1 MDITL
6 RELEPEDLDFLYR
19 MENDESLWLFG
30 TCNHPTSRY
39 ALRQYLAAQPSDIFS
54 SGQMRLMVVINEGEK
69 EKTVGL
75 VDLTSHS
82 PTDCRA
88 EVGIAILAKHRGKGY
103 GLQTLIKLEE
113 FATSQLRIHLLY
125 AYVSVKHNPVSRKLF
140 ERAGYSVSAI
150 VPDWHFCNGTYEDA
164 VLYTKVFKG

>member
-6 RELEPEDLDFLYR
+6 RELEPEDLDFLYH

-54 SGQMRLMVVINEGEK
+54 SGQMRLMAVIRDGEK
-69 EKTVGL
+69 EEPVGL

-88 EVGIAILAKHRGKGY
+88 EVGIAILKKHRGKGY
-103 GLQTLIKLEE
+103 GLQCLSKLEV

-125 AYVSVKHNPVSRKLF
+125 AYVSLKNNAVSRKLF
-140 ERAGYSVSAI
+140 ERAGYNVSAI
-150 VPDWHFCNGTYEDA
+150 IPDWHYVNGTYEDA
-164 VLYTKVFKG
+164 VLYTKVSKD